1 MNMAAQKK
9 RMDIWTILSLT
20 ILALYALFL
29 IYPLFRLLVESVTK
43 EGHLTGEYFVKFF
56 SNSYYGI
63 TLLHSF
69 ELSIAA
75 TIVSLIIGVPLAYFY
90 IVYDIKGKN
99 LIQIIIILCCMSA
112 PFIGAYAWVQ
122 LRGNNGLIT
131 RFIASIIGHKPPT
144 IYGFRGIVIVLSLQ
158 LYPLVFMLVSGAL
171 KNVDSSL
178 LEAAQNM
185 GVGGVRRFFK
195 MIIPL
200 CMPTIL
206 AAALL
211 VFMRAFADYGTPLL
225 IGRGFQTFPVI
236 IYNEYFGETGT
247 DHNFAAA
254 VSVIAI
260 FITAIIFLVQKWAS
274 NKFEFHMNAL
284 HPIERKPCRGIK
296 GVLIHL
302 FSYLVVFLAFMPQLY
317 VMYCSFRNTSGKIFT
332 KGYGLGSYQK
342 VARDLPLEI
351 KNTFLIGILALAAVV
366 LMAILIAYL
375 VVRRRSKMNDVIDT
389 ASMIPY
395 IIPGSVVGIAL
406 VVAFNK
412 QPLVLTGTMFIMIV
426 ALCIR
431 RIPYTIR
438 SSVAVLQQI
447 PITVEEAAISL
458 GCTKLEAFFKA
469 TVPMMRNGILSGAI
483 LSWVTII
490 TELSTGV
497 ILYNRKTITL
507 TLAIYAQVTRGS
519 DGPAAALA
527 TILNVLT
534 ITSMLIFMK
543 VSKNKDIT
551 F

>member
-1 MNMAAQKK
+1 MAQKK
-9 RMDIWTILSLT
+9 RKADVWTLLSLA
-20 ILALYALFL
+20 ILAVYGLFL
-29 IYPLFRLLVESVTK
+29 LYPLFRLLIESVTR
-43 EGHLTGEYFVKFF
+43 EGHYTFEYFIKFF
-56 SNSYYGI
+56 SNPFYGQ
-63 TLLHSF
+63 TLINSF
-69 ELSIAA
+69 ALSFSA
-75 TIVSLIIGVPLAYFY
+75 TIVSLALGVPLAYFY
-90 IVYDIKGKN
+90 NLYEIKGRN
-99 LIQIIIILCCMSA
+99 FLQVIIILCCMSA

-122 LRGNNGLIT
+122 LRGNNGIITQLIKQLT
-131 RFIASIIGHKPPT
+131 GIKPPT
-144 IYGFRGIVIVLSLQ
+144 IYGFRGIVTVLSLQ
-158 LYPLVFMLVSGAL
+158 LYPLVFLLVSGAL

-185 GVGGVRRFFK
+185 GVGGTRRFFK

-206 AAALL
+206 ASALL

-225 IGRGFQTFPVI
+225 IGRGYQTFPVI

-254 VSVIAI
+254 VSVVAI
-260 FITAIIFLVQKWAS
+260 VITALIFLVQKWAS
-274 NKFEFHMNAL
+274 NRFEFHMNAL
-284 HPIERKPCRGIK
+284 HPIERKPVH
-296 GVLIHL
+296 GVKSFFIHL
-302 FSYLVVFLAFMPQLY
+302 YTYVIVFLAFMPQMY
-317 VMYCSFRNTSGKIFT
+317 VMYCSFRNTSGKIFV
-332 KGYGLGSYQK
+332 KGYGLGSYRK
-342 VARDLPLEI
+342 ILKDLPLEI
-351 KNTFLIGILALAAVV
+351 KNTFLIGLLALLAVI
-366 LMAILIAYL
+366 LLAIIIAYL
-375 VVRRRSKMNDVIDT
+375 VVRRRSALNDVIDT
-389 ASMIPY
+389 VSMVPY

-412 QPLVLTGTMFIMIV
+412 QPFVLTGTMFIMIV

-469 TVPMMRNGILSGAI
+469 TVPMMRAGILSGAI

-490 TELSTGV
+490 TELATGV

-507 TLAIYAQVTRGS
+507 TLAIYGQVTRGS

-527 TILNVLT
+527 TILNLLT
-534 ITSMLIFMK
+534 ITSMLLFLK
-543 VSKNKDIT
+543 FSKNKDIS

>member
-1 MNMAAQKK
+1 MFQKKK
-9 RMDIWTILSLT
+9 RMDVWSGTSIL
-20 ILALYALFL
+20 ILVVYGLFL
-29 IYPLFRLLVESVTK
+29 IYPLVRLLMESVTK
-43 EGHLTGEYFVKFF
+43 DGQFTLDFFAKFF
-56 SNSYYGI
+56 SNSYYGE

-69 ELSIAA
+69 LLSISA
-75 TIVSLIIGVPLAYFY
+75 TLVSLVLGIPLAYLY
-90 IVYDIKGKN
+90 NVYEIKGKN
-99 LIQIIIILCCMSA
+99 LIQIIIVLCCMSA

-122 LRGNNGLIT
+122 LRGNNGIIT
-131 RFIASIIGHKPPT
+131 QFIGRIFGTKPPS
-144 IYGFRGIVIVLSLQ
+144 IYGFRGIVLVLALQ

-225 IGRGFQTFPVI
+225 IGRGYQTFPVI

-260 FITAIIFLVQKWAS
+260 IITAVIFLIQKWAS
-274 NKFEFHMNAL
+274 NRFAFNMNAL
-284 HPIERKPCRGIK
+284 HPIQRKKAK
-296 GVLIHL
+296 GLKNI
-302 FSYLVVFLAFMPQLY
+302 LVHAYTYIIVFLAFMPQLY
-317 VMYCSFRNTSGKIFT
+317 VMYCSFRKTSGKIFVDGFAMT
-332 KGYGLGSYQK
+332 SYEK
-342 VARDLPLEI
+342 IARDLPLEI
-351 KNTFLIGILALAAVV
+351 KNTFLIGLLALAAVV
-366 LMAILIAYL
+366 LLAILIAYL
-375 VVRRRSKMNDVIDT
+375 VVRRKSKLNDTIDT

-412 QPLVLTGTMFIMIV
+412 QPMVLTGTMLIMVI

-458 GCTKLEAFFKA
+458 GCSKMKAFFKA

-497 ILYNRKTITL
+497 ILYTRKTITL

-534 ITSMLIFMK
+534 ITSMLIFMR
-543 VSKNKDIT
+543 VSKNKDIS

>member
-1 MNMAAQKK
+1 MAAQKK

>member
-1 MNMAAQKK
+1 MGNTKK
-9 RMDIWTILSLT
+9 RMDVWMIVSFA
-20 ILALYALFL
+20 ILALYGLFL
-29 IYPLFRLLVESVTK
+29 IYPLIRLLIESVSKNGQFT
-43 EGHLTGEYFVKFF
+43 TEYFGKFF
-56 SNSYYGI
+56 SNSYYGV

-75 TIVSLIIGVPLAYFY
+75 TVVSLILGVPLAYFY
-90 IVYDIKGKN
+90 NLYEIKGKN

-131 RFIASIIGHKPPT
+131 RFIASVIGHKPPS
-144 IYGFRGIVIVLSLQ
+144 IYGFRGIVTVLSLQ

-260 FITAIIFLVQKWAS
+260 LITAVIFLFQKWAS

-284 HPIERKPCRGIK
+284 HPIERKPAKGIK
-296 GVLIHL
+296 NVLIHA
-302 FSYLVVFLAFMPQLY
+302 YTYVVVFLAFMPQLY

-332 KGYGLGSYQK
+332 KGFGMGSHQK
-342 VARDLPLEI
+342 IARDLPLEI
-351 KNTFLIGILALAAVV
+351 RNTFLIGLLALAAVV
-366 LMAILIAYL
+366 ILAILIAYL
-375 VVRRRSKMNDVIDT
+375 VVRRRSGLNDVIDT

-412 QPLVLTGTMFIMIV
+412 QPMVLTGTMFIMIV

-458 GCTKLEAFFKA
+458 GCSKLEAFFKA

-534 ITSMLIFMK
+534 ISSMLIFMK

>member
-1 MNMAAQKK
+1 MLNKK
-9 RMDIWTILSLT
+9 RYDVWIVVSIAILG
-20 ILALYALFL
+20 LYALFL
-29 IYPLFRLLVESVTK
+29 IYPLVRLLLESVTK
-43 EGHLTGEYFVKFF
+43 DGQFTFAYFIKFF
-56 SNSYYGI
+56 SNSYYGV
-63 TLLHSF
+63 TLMHSF
-69 ELSIAA
+69 ALSLVSTA
-75 TIVSLIIGVPLAYFY
+75 VSLILGIPLAYFY
-90 IVYDIKGKN
+90 NMYEIKGKN

-122 LRGNNGLIT
+122 LRGNNGVIT
-131 RFIASIIGHKPPT
+131 QFIARIIGHRPPS
-144 IYGFRGIVIVLSLQ
+144 IYGFRGIVTVLSLQ
-158 LYPLVFMLVSGAL
+158 LFPLVFMLVSGAM
-171 KNVDSSL
+171 KNIDSSL

-200 CMPTIL
+200 IMPTIL

-225 IGRGFQTFPVI
+225 IGRGYQTFPVI
-236 IYNEYFGETGT
+236 IYDEYFGETGM

-274 NKFEFHMNAL
+274 NRFNFHMNAL
-284 HPIERKPCRGIK
+284 HPIQRKKEKGIK
-296 GVLIHL
+296 NILIHA
-302 FSYLVVFLAFMPQLY
+302 YTYIIVFLAFMPQLY
-317 VMYCSFRNTSGKIFT
+317 VMYCSFRKTSGKIFVD
-332 KGYGLGSYQK
+332 GYDMGSYQK
-342 VARDLPLEI
+342 VSRDLPLEI
-351 KNTFLIGILALAAVV
+351 KNTFLIGLLALAAVV
-366 LMAILIAYL
+366 LLAILIAYL
-375 VVRRRSKMNDVIDT
+375 VVRRRSKLNDTIDT

-412 QPLVLTGTMFIMIV
+412 QPMVLTGTMLIMVI

-447 PITVEEAAISL
+447 PLTVEEAAISL
-458 GCTKLEAFFKA
+458 GCSKMKAFFKA

-534 ITSMLIFMK
+534 ITSMLIFMR

>member
-1 MNMAAQKK
+1 METKKK
-9 RMDIWTILSLT
+9 RWDVWALLSLL
-20 ILALYALFL
+20 ILAVYALFL
-29 IYPLFRLLVESVTK
+29 LYPLFRLLIESVSK
-43 EGHLTGEYFVKFF
+43 DGKLTGDYFAKFF
-56 SNSYYGI
+56 SNGYYGT

-69 ELSIAA
+69 ELSICA
-75 TIVSLIIGVPLAYFY
+75 TLVSLVLGVPLAYLY
-90 IVYDIKGKN
+90 NLYEIKGRN

-122 LRGNNGLIT
+122 LRGNNGIIT
-131 RFIASIIGHKPPT
+131 QLIASIIGYRPPS

-185 GVGGVRRFFK
+185 GVGGARRFLK
-195 MIIPL
+195 VVIPL

-225 IGRGFQTFPVI
+225 IGRGYQTFPVI

-260 FITAIIFLVQKWAS
+260 LITAVIFLFQKWAS
-274 NKFEFHMNAL
+274 NRFAFNMNAL
-284 HPIERKPCRGIK
+284 HPIIRKKAKGIK
-296 GVLIHL
+296 NILIHA
-302 FSYLVVFLAFMPQLY
+302 YTYVIVFLAFMPQLY

-332 KGYGLGSYQK
+332 KGFGFMSYDK
-342 VARDLPLEI
+342 IARDLPLEI
-351 KNTFLIGILALAAVV
+351 RNTFLIGLLALAAVV
-366 LMAILIAYL
+366 LLAILIAYL
-375 VVRRRSKMNDVIDT
+375 VVRRRSKLNDVIDT

-458 GCTKLEAFFKA
+458 GCSKMKAFFKA

-497 ILYNRKTITL
+497 ILYNRNTITL

>member
-1 MNMAAQKK
+1 METKKK
-9 RMDIWTILSLT
+9 RWDVWALLSLL
-20 ILALYALFL
+20 ILAVYALFL
-29 IYPLFRLLVESVTK
+29 LYPLFRLLIESVSK
-43 EGHLTGEYFVKFF
+43 DGKLTGDYFAKFF
-56 SNSYYGI
+56 SNGYYGT

-69 ELSIAA
+69 ELSICA
-75 TIVSLIIGVPLAYFY
+75 TLVSLVLGVPLAYLY
-90 IVYDIKGKN
+90 NLYEIKGRN

-122 LRGNNGLIT
+122 LRGNNGIIT
-131 RFIASIIGHKPPT
+131 QLIASIIGYRPPS

-185 GVGGVRRFFK
+185 GVGGARRFLK
-195 MIIPL
+195 VVIPL

-225 IGRGFQTFPVI
+225 IGRGYQTFPVI

-260 FITAIIFLVQKWAS
+260 LITAVIFLFQKWAS
-274 NKFEFHMNAL
+274 NRFAFNMNAL
-284 HPIERKPCRGIK
+284 HPIIRKKAKGIK
-296 GVLIHL
+296 NILIHA
-302 FSYLVVFLAFMPQLY
+302 YTYVIVFLAFMPQLY
-317 VMYCSFRNTSGKIFT
+317 VMYCSFRNTSGKIFA
-332 KGYGLGSYQK
+332 KGFGFMSYEK
-342 VARDLPLEI
+342 IARDLPLEI
-351 KNTFLIGILALAAVV
+351 RNTFLIGLLALAAVV
-366 LMAILIAYL
+366 LLAILIAYL
-375 VVRRRSKMNDVIDT
+375 VVRRRSKLNDVIDT

-458 GCTKLEAFFKA
+458 GCSKMKAFFKA

-497 ILYNRKTITL
+497 ILYNRNTITL

>member
-1 MNMAAQKK
+1 MGNTKK
-9 RMDIWTILSLT
+9 RMDVWMIVSLA
-20 ILALYALFL
+20 ILALYGLFL
-29 IYPLFRLLVESVTK
+29 IYPLVRLLIESVSKDGQFT
-43 EGHLTGEYFVKFF
+43 TEYFVKFF
-56 SNSYYGI
+56 SNSYYGV

-75 TIVSLIIGVPLAYFY
+75 TLVSLILGVPLAYLY
-90 IVYDIKGKN
+90 NLYEIKGRN

-122 LRGNNGLIT
+122 LRGNNGVIT
-131 RFIASIIGHKPPT
+131 RLIASVIGHKPPS
-144 IYGFRGIVIVLSLQ
+144 IYGFRGIVTVLSLQ

-260 FITAIIFLVQKWAS
+260 LITAVIFLFQKWAS
-274 NKFEFHMNAL
+274 NRFEFHMNAL
-284 HPIERKPCRGIK
+284 HPIERKPAK
-296 GVLIHL
+296 GFKNVLIHA
-302 FSYLVVFLAFMPQLY
+302 YTYIVVFLAFMPQLY
-317 VMYCSFRNTSGKIFT
+317 VMYCSFRNTSGKIFA
-332 KGYGLGSYQK
+332 KGFGMGSYQK
-342 VARDLPLEI
+342 IARDLPLEI
-351 KNTFLIGILALAAVV
+351 RNTFLIGLLALAAVV
-366 LMAILIAYL
+366 ILAILIAYL
-375 VVRRRSKMNDVIDT
+375 VVRRRSGLNDVIDT

-412 QPLVLTGTMFIMIV
+412 QPMVLTGTMFIMIV

-458 GCTKLEAFFKA
+458 GCSKLEAFFKA

-534 ITSMLIFMK
+534 ISSMLIFMK